1 MIFPP
6 KFSCYGGHFLF
17 INFFFFILNHIIEYC
32 NLNENL
38 GGRLQKLKHWRELY
52 KKDSSSNIYI

>member
-1 MIFPP
+1 MEGIF
-6 KFSCYGGHFLF
+6 YLLIF
-17 INFFFFILNHIIEYC
+17 IFFILNHIIEYC